1 MFKFAM
7 ILNALVFATGVY
19 AYTTYDPIESTLLRI
34 TIEEAMQ

>member
-19 AYTTYDPIESTLLRI
+19 AYTSYDAVESTVLRVVY
-34 TIEEAMQ
+34 EGNMQ